1 VPSTTLGKIAAGI
14 AGTTGTSSL
23 GISAFAVFRMT
34 SAHVVSSGVWVA
46 LVALG
51 AATVVVSSLGLVLE
65 YLLKKLEVEVRNKEA
80 ERDQEL
86 KRARQEMYRTVLEKS
101 AGEPSS
107 AGNYR
112 ALIIADALHL
122 AVEQNEVRPSDR
134 THGHLYGP
142 GIPGLDAP
150 EIGPDADRAGS

>member
-34 SAHVVSSGVWVA
+34 SAHVVPGGVWVA

-65 YLLKKLEVEVRNKEA
+65 YMLKKLEVETRDKEA

-86 KRARQEMYRTVLEKS
+86 KRTRLEMHKTVLEKA
-101 AGEPSS
+101 AGEPGS
-107 AGNYR
+107 AASYR
-112 ALIIADALHL
+112 ELIIADALHL
-122 AVEQNEVRPSDR
+122 AVEQNGAQPADL
-134 THGHLYGP
+134 THGHLYGRRP
-142 GIPGLDAP
+142 PGLGALG
-150 EIGPDADRAGS
+150 IG